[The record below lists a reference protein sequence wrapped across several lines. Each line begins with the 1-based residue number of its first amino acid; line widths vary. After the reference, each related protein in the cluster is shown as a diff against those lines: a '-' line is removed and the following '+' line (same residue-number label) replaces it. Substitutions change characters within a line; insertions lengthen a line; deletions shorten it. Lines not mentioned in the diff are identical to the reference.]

1 MAILTSKLGVSV
13 GVKLGLKVG
22 DDVGKLEGSK
32 VVGTSVG
39 IELGLSCRFE
49 PCLGTRG
56 NQRWHIRVIFD
67 KRASQ
72 PTLVASLFNNFIMGR
87 DLSDDQL
94 LALTAAEARK
104 LTNVSRKCCA
114 VCCLKRRR
122 CRNKL
127 NIISFIHFHF
137 QQQADRRKALT
148 LHGIDGVTGAE
159 AERNALVAKITK
171 DEMKAKNRQRMRK
184 TRAEKRAED
193 KKKEK
198 AEEASTQ

>member
-1 MAILTSKLGVSV
+1 
-13 GVKLGLKVG
+13 
-22 DDVGKLEGSK
+22 
-32 VVGTSVG
+32 
-39 IELGLSCRFE
+39 
-49 PCLGTRG
+49 
-56 NQRWHIRVIFD
+56 
-67 KRASQ
+67 
-72 PTLVASLFNNFIMGR
+72 MGR

-94 LALTAAEARK
+94 LALTAAEARE

-171 DEMKAKNRQRMRK
+171 DEMKAKNRQRMKK
-184 TRAEKRAED
+184 TRAED

-198 AEEASTQ
+198 AEEASSQ

>member
-1 MAILTSKLGVSV
+1 MDSFFSV
-13 GVKLGLKVG
+13 TESESFKM
-22 DDVGKLEGSK
+22 
-32 VVGTSVG
+32 
-39 IELGLSCRFE
+39 LSSYVCHFHFASLFSWRD
-49 PCLGTRG
+49 
-56 NQRWHIRVIFD
+56 IR
-67 KRASQ
+67 KRASH
-72 PTLVASLFNNFIMGR
+72 TLVASLFNKFIMGR
-87 DLSDDQL
+87 VLSDDQL
-94 LALTAAEARK
+94 LNLTAAEAGE

-137 QQQADRRKALT
+137 QQQADRRRALS
-148 LHGIDGVTGAE
+148 LRKISFKGLSAAE
-159 AERNALVAKITK
+159 ERNALVAYITK
-171 DEMKAKNRQRMRK
+171 EERKANNRQRMRK